1 MNSEKITLRQ
11 LETHLFKAADILRGK
26 MDASEYKEYIFGM
39 LFLKRVSDV
48 FEAKQEELRNEYSKQ
63 GLYKEQIDEL
73 IEDPNSYDDTFF
85 VSKRARWE
93 NILNLKEDV
102 GNELN
107 KALAELEDANPELQ
121 GVLKHIDFNATKGK
135 IRLKDQQLVDLI
147 HHFNKYRLRNEDF
160 EFPDLLGAAYEYLLK
175 EFADSAGKKGGE
187 FYTPSHVKTLMVRLV
202 KPQEGMTIYDPTVG
216 SGGFL
221 IESRQ
226 YVEAIGQDPRNL
238 ALYGQELNGVT
249 WSICKMNMILHGIP
263 DAHIENEDTLTTPK
277 FIENGY
283 IKKFDRILANPPFSQ
298 NYSRA
303 NMEFPERFKYG
314 FTPETGKKA
323 DLMFLQHMISSLKDD
338 GIMASVMPHGVL
350 FRGGQEKVIREGI
363 VRDDIIEAIIG
374 LPPKL
379 FYNTGIPACII
390 VINKRKPQELKNKI
404 FFINADREYGEGRN
418 QNYLRPE
425 DIEKIVTVFER
436 KLEIPKYSRLVD
448 IKEIEENDFNLNI
461 RRYVDNSPEPEIEHV
476 HYHLFGGVPK
486 EEIETYKTQIEK
498 LDFSTNSLLVEKDS
512 KTLEFRE
519 DIKDKSD
526 IKEIVESHEG
536 VKNKFSTHF
545 QKLNEWWLEV
555 REEIKKFPG
564 NNNLWKF
571 RNKALESLKEKLLP
585 LGVLDE
591 FKVAGVFVNWWEE
604 LQYDFKTIVSSG
616 WSNRLIEDERI
627 AKKFFEKDLKD
638 IEELEIKISEIEGE
652 LSEILEEVEDWD
664 EEEQGQKTSGK
675 VINYLKDLVKDLRS
689 SLQVN
694 AIREAEKWEELI
706 KKIEDK
712 DKELKKLN
720 KELRSI
726 NENLEDK
733 ITKKRNSL
741 TDKEAE
747 ELILEKFNET
757 IKQHLEKYLNAEKK
771 ELTKIFENLWDKYKI
786 SLKQLREERD
796 EEVKKLDEFLEKL
809 GYVKRIK
816 SFV

>member
-1 MNSEKITLRQ
+1 MSNVKITLHQ

-39 LFLKRVSDV
+39 LFLKRISDV
-48 FEAKQEELRNEYSKQ
+48 FEAKQEELKNTYSKQ
-63 GLYKEQIDEL
+63 GFSKEQIDEL
-73 IEDPNSYDDTFF
+73 FEDQDLYTFF
-85 VSKRARWE
+85 VPERARWK
-93 NILNLKEDV
+93 NILSIKEDV
-102 GNELN
+102 GNQLN
-107 KALAELEDANPELQ
+107 KALAALEEANPELE
-121 GVLKHIDFNATKGK
+121 GVLKHIDFNAVKGK
-135 IRLKDQQLVDLI
+135 TKLRDQQLVDLI

-202 KPQEGMTIYDPTVG
+202 KPRERMAVYDPTVG

-221 IESRQ
+221 IEARQ
-226 YVEAIGQDPRNL
+226 YVEETGQDPNNL
-238 ALYGQELNGVT
+238 ALYGQENNGVT
-249 WSICKMNMILHGIP
+249 WSICKMNMILHNIP

-277 FIENGY
+277 FLENGY
-283 IKKFDRILANPPFSQ
+283 IRKFDRVLANPPFSQ

-323 DLMFLQHMISSLKDD
+323 DLMFLQHMIASLKDD

-350 FRGGQEKVIREGI
+350 FRGGQEKVIREGM
-363 VRDDIIEAIIG
+363 VKDDIIEAIIG

-404 FFINADREYGEGRN
+404 FFINSDREYGEGRN

-425 DIEKIVTVFER
+425 DIEKIVTVFDR

-448 IKEIEENDFNLNI
+448 IEEIEENDFNLNI
-461 RRYVDNSPEPEIEHV
+461 RRYVDNSPDSEIEYV
-476 HYHLFGGVPK
+476 HYHLLGGVPK

-498 LDFSTNSLLVEKDS
+498 LGFTINSLLVEKDS
-512 KTLEFRE
+512 KTIEFRE

-526 IKEIVESHEG
+526 IKEIIDSHEG
-536 VKNKFSTHF
+536 VRNVFSNHF
-545 QKLNEWWLEV
+545 QNLNDWWLEV

-571 RNKALESLKEKLLP
+571 RNKSLESLKEKLLP

-591 FKVAGVFVNWWEE
+591 FKIAGVFVNWWED

-627 AKKFFEKDLKD
+627 AKKFFAEDLKK
-638 IEELEIKISEIEGE
+638 IEEQESKISEIEDE
-652 LSEILEEVEDWD
+652 LNEILEEVEDWD

-675 VINYLKDLVKDLRS
+675 VIDYLKDLVKDLRS
-689 SLQVN
+689 SRQES
-694 AIREAEKWEELI
+694 ATKEAKRWEELI
-706 KKIEDK
+706 KKIEFK

-720 KELRSI
+720 KELKSMK
-726 NENLEDK
+726 ENIEDK
-733 ITKKRNSL
+733 IQQKRDSL
-741 TDKEAE
+741 TKEEAE
-747 ELILEKFNET
+747 DLLLEKFNET
-757 IKQHLEKYLNAEKK
+757 IKQHLERYLNVEKK
-771 ELTKIFENLWDKYKI
+771 ELTKIFENLWDKYKV
-786 SLKQLREERD
+786 SMKQLREERD
-796 EEVKKLDEFLEKL
+796 EEVKKLDDFLKKL
-809 GYVKRIK
+809 GYVK
-816 SFV
+816 